1 LTGHLSLTH
10 AVIGASDLDTSA
22 RFWEALGFTL
32 TSSERLPAELAAT
45 LYGKHKPVET
55 LAVAVPG
62 STVGWIRLVETD
74 GSPRVWR
81 PYMRARSV
89 LEFFARELDDAES
102 IVRSAG
108 GEVVA
113 RTEFARGET
122 RNREVRLFGPD
133 QVEIG
138 LTESTGNRPSLL
150 NSGRELSE
158 LATMLWFVESVEA
171 AISDI
176 PELEVYS
183 DSSIEAWPP
192 ACEFLGLPDP
202 APAIRTAYLGETGAP
217 LERLQLLELTGHR
230 LETDPSWPIRPG
242 IFAVGWEAAVDV
254 PTTVERSCGVRLE
267 IWPARTTHEP
277 ARL

>member
-1 LTGHLSLTH
+1 M
-10 AVIGASDLDTSA
+10 SA
-22 RFWEALGFTL
+22 RFWEALGFTS

-45 LYGKHKPVET
+45 LYGKHRPVET
-55 LAVAVPG
+55 LTVSVPG

-81 PYMRARSV
+81 PYMSARSV
-89 LEFFARELDDAES
+89 LEFFARALDDAES

-108 GEVVA
+108 GEVA
-113 RTEFARGET
+113 GRTEFTRGET

-138 LTESTGNRPSLL
+138 ITDSAANRPSLVD
-150 NSGRELSE
+150 SGRDLSE
-158 LATMLWFVESVEA
+158 LAAMLWFVESIEA
-171 AISDI
+171 AMGDI

-192 ACEFLGLPDP
+192 ACEFLSLPDP
-202 APAIRTAYLGETGAP
+202 APAIRTAYLGETGAL

-230 LETDPSWPIRPG
+230 LETDPGWPIRPG
-242 IFAVGWEAAVDV
+242 IFAVGCEAAMDT
-254 PTTVERSCGVRLE
+254 PTTVERSGGVRLE
-267 IWPARTTHEP
+267 IWPARTS
-277 ARL
+277 LYQLGSDCQ